1 MNQTFTKQV
10 IAYLTNRKQELE
22 ETILHIDNTIAFLS
36 ASSIKSLS
44 PSLSSENE
52 VQQVRDD
59 KRKTKAKL
67 KQENTFSSKFKL
79 DKKIAYVL
87 TKIGNGFKDDIVAEL
102 HALQPELDIHKL
114 EKFIAVRLSYL
125 LKIGA
130 IQGRKILRRY
140 EYSLFE

>member
-1 MNQTFTKQV
+1 MNQIFTKQV
-10 IAYLTNRKQELE
+10 VTYLANKKRQLE
-22 ETILHIDNTIAFLS
+22 EAIFHIDKTIASLS
-36 ASSIKSLS
+36 ASPIKQLS
-44 PSLSSENE
+44 VSSSSDNE
-52 VQQVRDD
+52 VQQARGYKQ
-59 KRKTKAKL
+59 KRNSKL
-67 KQENTFSSKFKL
+67 KPESTFSPKFKL

-130 IQGRKILRRY
+130 IRGRKILRRY